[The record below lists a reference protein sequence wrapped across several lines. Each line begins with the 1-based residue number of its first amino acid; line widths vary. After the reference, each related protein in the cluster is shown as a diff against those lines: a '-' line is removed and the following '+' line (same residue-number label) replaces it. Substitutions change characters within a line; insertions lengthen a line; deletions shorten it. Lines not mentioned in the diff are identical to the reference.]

1 MRYLLLILTT
11 VLVGIAVACGQGEEE
26 EPASTP
32 TSEAGASLRFRQASY
47 SPVDTL
53 PLDALEPDEV
63 EEIGRAGDGSQ
74 GSEVVY
80 GRKGDGAEW
89 EVVTGS
95 TDGWT
100 VWQPAAVTL
109 AIADL
114 TEYLDISEAE
124 VEVRQVDRL
133 QWPDSCLGAAQAGE
147 VCAEVITEGF
157 KIILSVEG
165 RGYEYHSNLGDTIR
179 RVF

>member
-1 MRYLLLILTT
+1 MRYLLMILPM
-11 VLVGIAVACGQGEEE
+11 VLVGMAVACGEGGVE

-32 TSEAGASLRFRQASY
+32 TSEAGVSLTFRQASY

-53 PLDALEPDEV
+53 PLDDLEPDDV

-74 GSEVVY
+74 GSDVVY
-80 GRKGDGAEW
+80 QRKSGGAEW
-89 EVVTGS
+89 ELVTS
-95 TDGWT
+95 SEDGWT
-100 VWQPAAVTL
+100 VWQPGAVTL

-114 TEYLDISEAE
+114 AQHLDIPEE
-124 VEVRQVDRL
+124 EIEVRQVDRV

-147 VCAEVITEGF
+147 VCAEVITDGF

-165 RGYEYHSNLGDTIR
+165 RGYEYHSNLGDIVRT
-179 RVF
+179 VF